1 MLCDTDITR
10 SSAIA
15 DGPRDAIVS
24 RNLPSYLKKKNT
36 YTCYKVIM

>member
-15 DGPRDAIVS
+15 DGPRDAISVEIFHPIWK
-24 RNLPSYLKKKNT
+24 RKKWQ
-36 YTCYKVIM
+36 